1 MTNILTTMDPATV
14 RAEIR
19 KRGTKFATV
28 KFVKKDGSIRTINGH
43 FRAGK
48 HILGNERGQAQSEAM
63 KAKGLVPIYS
73 LADRG
78 WRSFSEAA
86 VVEIR

>member
-1 MTNILTTMDPATV
+1 MTNSLDTLSPDTV

-19 KRGTKFATV
+19 KRGTRFATV
-28 KFVKKDGSIRTINGH
+28 TFIKADGSLRKINGQ

-48 HILGNERGQAQSEAM
+48 HILGNERGQVQSEAM

-73 LADRG
+73 LADKG
-78 WRSFSEAA
+78 WRSFRADSVLE
-86 VVEIR
+86 VR

>member
-1 MTNILTTMDPATV
+1 MTNILNTMNPDTV

-28 KFVKKDGSIRTINGH
+28 VFVKKDGSLRTINGH

-48 HILGNERGQAQSEAM
+48 HILGNERGHAQSEAM

-73 LADRG
+73 LADKG
-78 WRSFSEAA
+78 WRAFSENA